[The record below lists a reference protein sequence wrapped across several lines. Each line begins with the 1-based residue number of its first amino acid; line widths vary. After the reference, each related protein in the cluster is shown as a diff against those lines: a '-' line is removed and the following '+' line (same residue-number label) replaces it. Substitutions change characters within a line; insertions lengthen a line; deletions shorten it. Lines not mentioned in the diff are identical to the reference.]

1 MNEVA
6 GPRKIGIQLREHVI
20 GAEKGNA
27 ARRPFCVRHQAVPSA
42 VLELPGVVWPAV
54 QQIHGSIWG
63 EVMNFADDDGEHR
76 VLGRMCQQ
84 IGDAI
89 AQCFN
94 PFGGDLIGSALWAI
108 AVAFGA
114 DGAYEP
120 AFGESI
126 DGVVKGSGAQ
136 FDYAVR
142 GALEQ
147 HLVHLVG

>member
-1 MNEVA
+1 MCA
-6 GPRKIGIQLREHVI
+6 IK
-20 GAEKGNA
+20 
-27 ARRPFCVRHQAVPSA
+27 PFHQRFSSC
-42 VLELPGVVWPAV
+42 LELFGPPF

-76 VLGRMCQQ
+76 VLLGRMCQQ

-147 HLVHLVG
+147 HLVHLVGIGLSQFFEES